1 MRYGIVADIHGNLE
15 ALEAVLAACEEQ
27 GVDAYLSTGDIVGYG
42 ANPSE
47 CIDRMRE
54 LDTLVTAGNH
64 DWAAAGRLS
73 LDYFNPYAREAIY
86 WTQEQL
92 TSSQLQYLEELNLI
106 EMVDDVTIVH
116 GTLYDPENFDYLLT
130 AYDAHLSLQLQ
141 ETRLCLVGHSHVPI
155 TFLLDGAVT
164 YSFDSEVDIS
174 EIQKAIVNPGSV
186 GQPRDENP
194 RAAYG
199 IFDTETHVITVARTD
214 YDIQKATS
222 KILRAGLPEIL
233 AERLW
238 LGK

>member
-15 ALEAVLAACEEQ
+15 ALDAVLAACEERD
-27 GVDAYLSTGDIVGYG
+27 VSAYLSTGDIVGYG

-47 CIDRMRE
+47 CIDRIQG
-54 LDTLVTAGNH
+54 LSTLVTAGNH
-64 DWAAAGRLS
+64 DWAAANKLS

-86 WTQEQL
+86 WTQERLSRDQV
-92 TSSQLQYLEELNLI
+92 QYLRDLNLM
-106 EMVDDVTIVH
+106 EMVDDVTLVH

-155 TFLLDGAVT
+155 TFQLDGSVS
-164 YSFDSEVDIS
+164 YSFDTEIDIS
-174 EIQKAIVNPGSV
+174 SLEKVIVNPGSV

-194 RAAYG
+194 KAAYG
-199 IFDTETHVITVARTD
+199 IYDSETRVVTIHRVD
-214 YDIQKATS
+214 YDIEKATS
-222 KILRAGLPEIL
+222 KILRAGLPEVL